1 MYGYRVNR
9 GLTEQ
14 VDRIWFMPY
23 TKTVLE
29 VRDSIIDTFRE
40 IYPWFEQSADALGYR
55 PADKGWT
62 IAEILEHITLTSH
75 FLLIV
80 ATNGC
85 AKALK
90 RAQSHAIDDSESDLT
105 KLAVIG
111 TRGTFAWIRPEHME
125 PNGKALSE
133 VLTTMR
139 SQQEQCVQR
148 LEKLKNGEGSLFKVT
163 MSVNQLGRIDLYQW
177 IHFIAQHVKRHIGQ
191 MQDNLDEW
199 QN

>member
-1 MYGYRVNR
+1 
-9 GLTEQ
+9 
-14 VDRIWFMPY
+14 MPY
-23 TKTVLE
+23 TQTVLK
-29 VRDSIIDTFRE
+29 VRNSINETFTE
-40 IYPWFEQSADALGYR
+40 IYPWFEQSPGALGYR
-55 PADKGWT
+55 PTDTGWT
-62 IAEILEHITLTSH
+62 IGEILEHITLTSH

-90 RAQSHAIDDSESDLT
+90 HAQSRAIEDSESDLT

-111 TRGTFAWIRPEHME
+111 TRGTFPWIRPEHME
-125 PNGKALSE
+125 PKGKALSE

-139 SQQEQCVQR
+139 SQQEQCVQI

-163 MSVNQLGRIDLYQW
+163 MSVNHLGKIDLYQW
-177 IHFIAQHVKRHIGQ
+177 IYFIGQHAKRHIGQ

-199 QN
+199 QNGV

>member
-1 MYGYRVNR
+1 
-9 GLTEQ
+9 
-14 VDRIWFMPY
+14 MPY
-23 TKTVLE
+23 TRTVPA
-29 VRDSIIDTFRE
+29 VRESIDNTFRE
-40 IYPWFEQSADALGYR
+40 IYPWFDQSSVALGYR

-90 RAQSHAIDDSESDLT
+90 RAQNLAIADSESDLT
-105 KLAVIG
+105 QLTVIG
-111 TRGTFAWIRPEHME
+111 TRGTFPWIRPEHME
-125 PNGKALSE
+125 PKGKPLSE

-139 SQQEQCVQR
+139 SQQEQCVQL

-177 IHFIAQHVKRHIGQ
+177 IYFIAQHAKRHIGQ

-199 QN
+199 QNCR

>member
-1 MYGYRVNR
+1 
-9 GLTEQ
+9 
-14 VDRIWFMPY
+14 MPY
-23 TKTVLE
+23 TRTVLT
-29 VRDSIIDTFRE
+29 VRESIDNTFRE
-40 IYPWFEQSADALGYR
+40 IYSWFDQSPDALDYR
-55 PADKGWT
+55 PADRGWT

-90 RAQSHAIDDSESDLT
+90 RAQNQAIADSESDLT
-105 KLAVIG
+105 QLAVIG

-139 SQQEQCVQR
+139 SQQEQCVQL

-163 MSVNQLGRIDLYQW
+163 MSVNQLWRIDLYQW
-177 IHFIAQHVKRHIGQ
+177 IHFIAQHSKRHLGQ
-191 MQDNLDEW
+191 MEDCLNEW
-199 QN
+199 RNSRPDKAASMDLKELVRK

>member
-1 MYGYRVNR
+1 
-9 GLTEQ
+9 
-14 VDRIWFMPY
+14 MPY
-23 TKTVLE
+23 TRTILTVRE
-29 VRDSIIDTFRE
+29 SINNTFRE
-40 IYPWFEQSADALGYR
+40 VYPWFDQSPDALGYK
-55 PADKGWT
+55 PADNGWT

-90 RAQSHAIDDSESDLT
+90 RIQSQAIADTESDLT
-105 KLAVIG
+105 QLTVIG
-111 TRGTFAWIRPEHME
+111 TRGTFPWTRPEHME
-125 PNGKALSE
+125 PKGKPLSE

-139 SQQEQCVQR
+139 SQQEQCIQL
-148 LEKLKNGEGSLFKVT
+148 LEKLKNGEGSLFKAR

-177 IHFIAQHVKRHIGQ
+177 IYFIAHHAKRHIGQ

-199 QN
+199 QNRG

>member
-1 MYGYRVNR
+1 
-9 GLTEQ
+9 
-14 VDRIWFMPY
+14 MPY
-23 TKTVLE
+23 TRTVLT
-29 VRDSIIDTFRE
+29 VRESIDDTFRE
-40 IYPWFEQSADALGYR
+40 IYSWFDQSPDALGYR

-90 RAQSHAIDDSESDLT
+90 RAQNQAIADSESDLT
-105 KLAVIG
+105 QLTVIG
-111 TRGTFAWIRPEHME
+111 TRGTFPWIRPEHME
-125 PNGKALSE
+125 PKGKPLSE

-139 SQQEQCVQR
+139 SQQEQCIQ
-148 LEKLKNGEGSLFKVT
+148 LLDKLKNGESSLFKVT

-177 IHFIAQHVKRHIGQ
+177 IYFIAQHAKRHIGQ
-191 MQDNLDEW
+191 LQDNFAEW
-199 QN
+199 KNCG

>member
-1 MYGYRVNR
+1 
-9 GLTEQ
+9 
-14 VDRIWFMPY
+14 MPY
-23 TKTVLE
+23 AQTVPK
-29 VRDSIIDTFRE
+29 VRDSINNTFEE
-40 IYPWFEQSADALGYR
+40 IYPWFEQSPDALGYR

-80 ATNGC
+80 ATNGS

-105 KLAVIG
+105 KLVVIG
-111 TRGTFAWIRPEHME
+111 TRGTFPWIRPEHME
-125 PNGKALSE
+125 PKGKALSE

-139 SQQEQCVQR
+139 SQQEQCVQL

-177 IHFIAQHVKRHIGQ
+177 IYFIAQHAKRHIGQ
-191 MQDNLDEW
+191 MRDNLDEW
-199 QN
+199 QNCG